1 MHDLFC
7 SKCLYTIVHYEAG
20 TNFPVNWTTWFLCK
34 SKCQVF
40 LPRNH
45 QRLKVVLVQANL
57 LVTIDLLSKESYRV
71 SICVC
76 LRLGLHL
83 FPRVQVCIIMYL
95 CPVCVVSLL
104 LWPGCCCVS
113 QMWSVSEFG
122 DAKSWPPTKSIGLV
136 LTWRGDICT
145 DLQ

>member
-1 MHDLFC
+1 MVPLQIKMP
-7 SKCLYTIVHYEAG
+7 SLPA
-20 TNFPVNWTTWFLCK
+20 
-34 SKCQVF
+34 

-71 SICVC
+71 SICVY

-83 FPRVQVCIIMYL
+83 FPCVQVCIIMYL

-104 LWPGCCCVS
+104 YWPGCCCVS
-113 QMWSVSEFG
+113 QMCRSVSEFG
-122 DAKSWPPTKSIGLV
+122 DAKSWPAPNQKHWTCADMERRHLHRSAMI
-136 LTWRGDICT
+136 WHSS
-145 DLQ
+145 